1 MQRRAFLAA
10 PMSAAMVATVGMS
23 LGAVGSLSGCSTVP
37 KVTAQEASALAQA
50 PRLTGR
56 FGLVVPAGPGGQPRG
71 QNVTANFELLG
82 DPTRGRLEMST
93 PMGSLIARVSWQP
106 GVAQLR
112 TPEEERSYDTLDA
125 LTEELLGE
133 ALPVQALFDWLKG
146 QPWPGIAHRAS
157 GDQGFEQL
165 GWQVDLRRFSNGL
178 IVAQR
183 LSATGTE
190 PLATLRLKLDEA
202 Q

>member
-1 MQRRAFLAA
+1 
-10 PMSAAMVATVGMS
+10 MS
-23 LGAVGSLSGCSTVP
+23 
-37 KVTAQEASALAQA
+37 EA

-56 FGLVVPAGPGGQPRG
+56 FGLVVPAGAGGQPRG
-71 QNVTANFELLG
+71 QSVNANFELLG

-93 PMGSLIARVSWQP
+93 PMGSLVARVSWQP
-106 GVAQLR
+106 GAATVR
-112 TPEEERSYDTLDA
+112 TPDEERSYDTLDA
-125 LTEELLGE
+125 LTQELLGE

-146 QPWPGIAHRAS
+146 RPWPNTPFRSLGE
-157 GDQGFEQL
+157 QGFEQL
-165 GWQVDLRRFSNGL
+165 GWQVDLRRYPSGL

-183 LSATGTE
+183 LNPGGPD

>member
-1 MQRRAFLAA
+1 MQRRVFVAA
-10 PMSAAMVATVGMS
+10 SAAALMGMG
-23 LGAVGSLSGCSTVP
+23 LGGCTSVP
-37 KVTAQEASALAQA
+37 KVSEQEASALAQA

-56 FGLVVPAGPGGQPRG
+56 FGLVVPAGAGGQPRG

-82 DPTRGRLEMST
+82 DPSRGRLEMST
-93 PMGSLIARVSWQP
+93 PMGSLLARVSWQP
-106 GVAQLR
+106 GIAQLR
-112 TPEEERSYDTLDA
+112 TPDEERSYDTLDA
-125 LTEELLGE
+125 LTQELLGE

-146 QPWPGIAHRAS
+146 QPWSGTAHRS
-157 GDQGFEQL
+157 TGDQGFEQL
-165 GWQVDLRRFSNGL
+165 GWQVDLRRFPTGL

-183 LSATGTE
+183 LNPSGPE

>member
-1 MQRRAFLAA
+1 MAA
-10 PMSAAMVATVGMS
+10 TMGVSLVAIGG
-23 LGAVGSLSGCSTVP
+23 LGGCSSVP

-112 TPEEERSYDTLDA
+112 TPDEERSYDTLDA
-125 LTEELLGE
+125 LTQELLGE

-146 QPWPGIAHRAS
+146 QPWPGITHRAA

-165 GWQVDLRRFSNGL
+165 GWQVDLRRFSTGL

-183 LSATGTE
+183 LSTSGGE

>member
-1 MQRRAFLAA
+1 MRRRVFVAA
-10 PMSAAMVATVGMS
+10 SAAALMGMG
-23 LGAVGSLSGCSTVP
+23 LGGCTSVP
-37 KVTAQEASALAQA
+37 KVSEQEASALAQA

-56 FGLVVPAGPGGQPRG
+56 FGLVVPAGAGGQPRG

-82 DPTRGRLEMST
+82 DPSRGRLEMST

-106 GVAQLR
+106 GMAQLR
-112 TPEEERSYDTLDA
+112 TPDEERSYDTLDA
-125 LTEELLGE
+125 LTQELLGE

-146 QPWPGIAHRAS
+146 QPWPGTAHRRT

-165 GWQVDLRRFSNGL
+165 GWQVDLRRFPTGL

-183 LSATGTE
+183 LNPSGPE